1 MQNKKHWRTA
11 SVTLM
16 NVQSIILLAG
26 VGRNT
31 AVPSS
36 LTRECADKSRII

>member
-1 MQNKKHWRTA
+1 MQNNKHCHTA
-11 SVTLM
+11 KVTLM

-31 AVPSS
+31 AVPSF
-36 LTRECADKSRII
+36 LTREYADKPRII

>member
-1 MQNKKHWRTA
+1 MQNNKHWRTA

-26 VGRNT
+26 VGHSI
-31 AVPSS
+31 AVSSS
-36 LTRECADKSRII
+36 LTREYADKP

>member
-1 MQNKKHWRTA
+1 MQNNKHWRTA
-11 SVTLM
+11 NVTLM

-26 VGRNT
+26 VGRNI

-36 LTRECADKSRII
+36 LTRAYADKPRII